1 MVFRDAHKQ
10 QERNDIKM
18 INFKKGCYADIRIE
32 DRFSTEIKFLNGKLS
47 ESKERLEKR
56 AFLRVYDGKM
66 WYYSSTTDTEHIQK
80 AMDELY
86 EVAEPNSDIEN
97 DPVVKRFERN
107 VDHIENFKGNS
118 VRNISIGDKTQLLKS
133 FAPATSL
140 DECMT
145 MPIGKYLDR
154 NSIYQFKSS
163 LGADISYDYQ
173 TCGIVLFCDMVEGE
187 KKFGAMWQEGGTD
200 FNFLKS
206 KTKDA
211 ENAFKEQIEFMRNSV
226 PVEEGDYPVVLSPM
240 AAGVFA
246 HESFGH
252 KSESDFMLSDES
264 MKREWEL
271 GKKVGSHILTISEC
285 GEILGSGYTPYDDD
299 GTKARKNYLIKDGIL
314 AGRLHSAVTAAALEE
329 DVTGNSR
336 AVDCTYEP
344 LVRMT
349 TTFIEAGKESF
360 DSLISPIKKGYYI
373 KTINHGSGMSTFTI
387 APSVSYEII
396 DGKLGK
402 PVQISVITGN
412 VFETLGL
419 IDGLSDTI
427 ELKSFVSGGCGKME
441 QFPLPVGFGGPYVR
455 VSKIKV
461 Q

>member
-1 MVFRDAHKQ
+1 
-10 QERNDIKM
+10 M
-18 INFKKGCYADIRIE
+18 INFKKDYYADVRIE
-32 DRFSTEIKFLNGKLS
+32 DRFSTDIRFLNGKLS

-80 AMDELY
+80 SLDELY
-86 EVAEPNSDIEN
+86 EVAEPNPDIEN

-107 VDHIENFKGNS
+107 TDHLRSFKDNS
-118 VRNISIGDKTQLLKS
+118 VRNISISEKTELLKS
-133 FAPATSL
+133 LAPVTSME
-140 DECMT
+140 ECMS

-154 NSIYQFKSS
+154 NSLYEFKSS

-173 TCGIVLFCDMVEGE
+173 TCGVVLFCDMVEGE
-187 KKFGAMWQEGGTD
+187 KKFSAMWQEGDTD
-200 FNFLKS
+200 FNSL
-206 KTKDA
+206 KTKTESA
-211 ENAFKEQIEFMRNSV
+211 ESEFKEQVEFMRNSV
-226 PVEEGDYPVVLSPM
+226 PVEEGDYPVVLSPL
-240 AAGVFA
+240 AAGIFA

-264 MKREWEL
+264 MKKEWEL
-271 GKKVGSHILTISEC
+271 GKQIGSPILTISEC
-285 GEILGSGYTPYDDD
+285 GEIPGTGYTPYDDD
-299 GTKARKNYLIKDGIL
+299 GTKARKNYLIKDGML

-329 DVTGNSR
+329 GVTGNAR

-349 TTFIEAGKESF
+349 TTYIEAGNESF
-360 DSLISPIKKGYYI
+360 ESLIAPIKKGYYI
-373 KTINHGSGMSTFTI
+373 KTIKHGSGMSTFTI
-387 APSVSYEII
+387 APSVSYEIT
-396 DGKLGK
+396 DGKLGR

>member
-1 MVFRDAHKQ
+1 
-10 QERNDIKM
+10 M
-18 INFKKGCYADIRIE
+18 INFKKDYYADVRIE
-32 DRFSTEIKFLNGKLS
+32 DRFSTDIRFLNGKLS

-80 AMDELY
+80 SLDELY
-86 EVAEPNSDIEN
+86 EVAEPNPDIEN

-107 VDHIENFKGNS
+107 TDHLRSFKENS
-118 VRNISIGDKTQLLKS
+118 VRNISIGEKTELLKS
-133 FAPATSL
+133 LAPVTSME
-140 DECMT
+140 ECMS

-154 NSIYQFKSS
+154 NSLYEFKSS

-173 TCGIVLFCDMVEGE
+173 TCGVVLFCDMVEGE
-187 KKFGAMWQEGGTD
+187 KKFSAMWQEGDTD
-200 FNFLKS
+200 FNSL
-206 KTKDA
+206 KTKTERA
-211 ENAFKEQIEFMRNSV
+211 ENEFKEQVEFMRNSV
-226 PVEEGDYPVVLSPM
+226 PVEEGDYPVVLSPL
-240 AAGVFA
+240 AAGIFA

-264 MKREWEL
+264 MKKEWEL
-271 GKKVGSHILTISEC
+271 GKQVGSPILTISEC
-285 GEILGSGYTPYDDD
+285 GEIPGTGYTPYDDD
-299 GTKARKNYLIKDGIL
+299 GTKARKNYLIKDGML
-314 AGRLHSAVTAAALEE
+314 AGRLHSAVTAASLDEG
-329 DVTGNSR
+329 VTGNAR

-349 TTFIEAGKESF
+349 TTYIEAGKENF
-360 DSLISPIKKGYYI
+360 ESLIAPIKKGYYI
-373 KTINHGSGMSTFTI
+373 KTIKHGSGMSTFTI

-396 DGKLGK
+396 DGKLGR

>member
-1 MVFRDAHKQ
+1 
-10 QERNDIKM
+10 M
-18 INFKKGCYADIRIE
+18 INFKKGCYADVRIE
-32 DRFSTEIKFLNGKLS
+32 DRFSTEIRFLNGKLS

-80 AMDELY
+80 ALDELY
-86 EVAEPNSDIEN
+86 EVAEPNPDIEN
-97 DPVVKRFERN
+97 NPVVKRFERN
-107 VDHIENFKGNS
+107 KDHLGSFKDNS
-118 VRNISIGDKTQLLKS
+118 VRNIPIAEKTELLKS
-133 FAPATSL
+133 LAPVTSME
-140 DECMT
+140 ECMS
-145 MPIGKYLDR
+145 MPIGKYMDR
-154 NSIYQFKSS
+154 NSIYEFKSS

-173 TCGIVLFCDMVEGE
+173 TCGVVLFCDIVEGE
-187 KKFGAMWQEGGTD
+187 KKFNAFWQEGDTD
-200 FNFLKS
+200 FNSLKA
-206 KTKDA
+206 KTESA
-211 ENAFKEQIEFMRNSV
+211 EGEFKEQVEFMRNSV
-226 PVEEGDYPVVLSPM
+226 PVEEGDYPVVLSPL
-240 AAGVFA
+240 AAGIFA

-252 KSESDFMLSDES
+252 KSESDFMLSDET
-264 MKREWEL
+264 MKKEWEL
-271 GKKVGSHILTISEC
+271 GKQIGSPILTISEF
-285 GEILGSGYTPYDDD
+285 GEIPGCGYTPYDDD

-329 DVTGNSR
+329 GVTGNAR

-349 TTFIEAGKESF
+349 TTYIEAGNETF
-360 DSLISPIKKGYYI
+360 DSLIAPIKKGYYV
-373 KTINHGSGMSTFTI
+373 KTIKHGSGMSTFTI

-396 DGKLGK
+396 DGKIGR

-419 IDGLSDTI
+419 IDGLSDTV

>member
-1 MVFRDAHKQ
+1 
-10 QERNDIKM
+10 M
-18 INFKKGCYADIRIE
+18 INFKKDFYADVRIE
-32 DRFSTEIKFLNGKLS
+32 DRSSTDVRFLNGKLS

-80 AMDELY
+80 ALDELY
-86 EVAEPNSDIEN
+86 EVAEPNPDIEN

-107 VDHIENFKGNS
+107 KDHLGSFKDNS
-118 VRNISIGDKTQLLKS
+118 VRNISISEKTELLKS
-133 FAPATSL
+133 LAPVTSME
-140 DECMT
+140 ECMS

-154 NSIYQFKSS
+154 NSLYEFKSS

-173 TCGIVLFCDMVEGE
+173 TCGVVLFCDMVEGE
-187 KKFGAMWQEGGTD
+187 KKFSAMWQEGDTD
-200 FNFLKS
+200 FNSL
-206 KTKDA
+206 KTKTESA
-211 ENAFKEQIEFMRNSV
+211 ESEFKEQVEFMRNSV
-226 PVEEGDYPVVLSPM
+226 PVEEGDYPVVLSPL
-240 AAGVFA
+240 AAGIFA

-264 MKREWEL
+264 MKKEWEL
-271 GKKVGSHILTISEC
+271 GKQIGSPILTISEC
-285 GEILGSGYTPYDDD
+285 GEIPGTGYTPYDDD
-299 GTKARKNYLIKDGIL
+299 GTKARKNYLIKDGML

-329 DVTGNSR
+329 GVTGNAR

-349 TTFIEAGKESF
+349 TTYIEAGNESF
-360 DSLISPIKKGYYI
+360 ESLIAPIKKGYYI
-373 KTINHGSGMSTFTI
+373 KTIKHGSGMSTFTI
-387 APSVSYEII
+387 APSVSYEIT
-396 DGKLGK
+396 DGKLGR

>member
-1 MVFRDAHKQ
+1 
-10 QERNDIKM
+10 M
-18 INFKKGCYADIRIE
+18 INFKKDFYADVRIE
-32 DRFSTEIKFLNGKLS
+32 DRFSTDVRFLNGKLS

-80 AMDELY
+80 ALDELY
-86 EVAEPNSDIEN
+86 EVAESNPDIEN

-107 VDHIENFKGNS
+107 KDHLRSFKDNS
-118 VRNISIGDKTQLLKS
+118 VRNISISEKTELLKS
-133 FAPATSL
+133 LAPVTSME
-140 DECMT
+140 ECMS

-154 NSIYQFKSS
+154 NSLYEFKSS

-173 TCGIVLFCDMVEGE
+173 TCGVVLFCDMVEGE
-187 KKFGAMWQEGGTD
+187 KKFSAMWQEGDTD
-200 FNFLKS
+200 FNSL
-206 KTKDA
+206 KTKTESA
-211 ENAFKEQIEFMRNSV
+211 ESEFKEQVEFMRNSV
-226 PVEEGDYPVVLSPM
+226 PVEEGDYPVVLSPL
-240 AAGVFA
+240 AAGIFA

-264 MKREWEL
+264 MKKEWEL
-271 GKKVGSHILTISEC
+271 GKQIGSPILTISEC
-285 GEILGSGYTPYDDD
+285 GEIPGTGYTPYDDD
-299 GTKARKNYLIKDGIL
+299 GTKARKNYLIKDGML

-329 DVTGNSR
+329 GVTGNAR

-349 TTFIEAGKESF
+349 TTYIEAGNESF
-360 DSLISPIKKGYYI
+360 ESLIAPIKKGYYI
-373 KTINHGSGMSTFTI
+373 KTIKHGSGMSTFTI
-387 APSVSYEII
+387 APSVSYEIT
-396 DGKLGK
+396 DGKLGR

>member
-1 MVFRDAHKQ
+1 
-10 QERNDIKM
+10 M
-18 INFKKGCYADIRIE
+18 INYKKDFYADVRIE
-32 DRFSTEIKFLNGKLS
+32 DRFSTDVRFLNGKLS

-80 AMDELY
+80 ALDELY
-86 EVAEPNSDIEN
+86 EVAESNPDIEN

-107 VDHIENFKGNS
+107 KDHLGSFKDNS
-118 VRNISIGDKTQLLKS
+118 VRNISISEKTELLKS
-133 FAPATSL
+133 LAPVTSME
-140 DECMT
+140 ECMS

-154 NSIYQFKSS
+154 NSLYEFKSS

-173 TCGIVLFCDMVEGE
+173 TCGVVLFCDMVEGE
-187 KKFGAMWQEGGTD
+187 KKFSAMWQEGDTD
-200 FNFLKS
+200 FNSL
-206 KTKDA
+206 KTKTESA
-211 ENAFKEQIEFMRNSV
+211 ESEFKEQVEFMRNSV
-226 PVEEGDYPVVLSPM
+226 PVEEGDYPVVLSPL
-240 AAGVFA
+240 AAGIFA

-264 MKREWEL
+264 MKKEWEL
-271 GKKVGSHILTISEC
+271 GKQIGSPILTISEC
-285 GEILGSGYTPYDDD
+285 GEIPGTGYTPYDDD
-299 GTKARKNYLIKDGIL
+299 GTKARKNYLIKDGML

-329 DVTGNSR
+329 GVTGNAR

-349 TTFIEAGKESF
+349 TTYIEAGNESF
-360 DSLISPIKKGYYI
+360 ESLIAPIKKGYYI
-373 KTINHGSGMSTFTI
+373 KTIKHGSGMSTFTI
-387 APSVSYEII
+387 APSVSYEIT
-396 DGKLGK
+396 DGKLGR

>member
-1 MVFRDAHKQ
+1 
-10 QERNDIKM
+10 M
-18 INFKKGCYADIRIE
+18 INFKKDFYADVRIE
-32 DRFSTEIKFLNGKLS
+32 DRFSTDVRFLNGKLS

-80 AMDELY
+80 ALDELY
-86 EVAEPNSDIEN
+86 EVAEPNPDIEN

-107 VDHIENFKGNS
+107 KDHLGSFKDNS
-118 VRNISIGDKTQLLKS
+118 VRNISISEKTELLKS
-133 FAPATSL
+133 LAPVTSME
-140 DECMT
+140 ECMS

-154 NSIYQFKSS
+154 NSLYEFKSS

-173 TCGIVLFCDMVEGE
+173 TCGVVLFCDMVEGE
-187 KKFGAMWQEGGTD
+187 KKFSAMWQEGDTD
-200 FNFLKS
+200 FNSL
-206 KTKDA
+206 KTKTESA
-211 ENAFKEQIEFMRNSV
+211 ESEFKEQVEFMRNSV
-226 PVEEGDYPVVLSPM
+226 PVEEGDYPVVLSPL
-240 AAGVFA
+240 AAGIFA
-246 HESFGH
+246 ESFGH

-264 MKREWEL
+264 MKKEWEL
-271 GKKVGSHILTISEC
+271 GKQIGSPILTISEC
-285 GEILGSGYTPYDDD
+285 GEIPGTGYTPYDDD
-299 GTKARKNYLIKDGIL
+299 GTKARKNYLIKDGML

-329 DVTGNSR
+329 GVTGNAR

-349 TTFIEAGKESF
+349 TTYIEAGNESF
-360 DSLISPIKKGYYI
+360 ESLIAPIKKGYYI
-373 KTINHGSGMSTFTI
+373 KTIKHGSGMSTFTI
-387 APSVSYEII
+387 APSVSYEIT
-396 DGKLGK
+396 DGKLGR

>member
-1 MVFRDAHKQ
+1 
-10 QERNDIKM
+10 M
-18 INFKKGCYADIRIE
+18 INFKKDFYADVRIE
-32 DRFSTEIKFLNGKLS
+32 DRFSTDVRFLNGKLS

-80 AMDELY
+80 ALDELY
-86 EVAEPNSDIEN
+86 EVAEPNPDIEN

-107 VDHIENFKGNS
+107 KDHLGSFKDNS
-118 VRNISIGDKTQLLKS
+118 VRNISISEKTELLKS
-133 FAPATSL
+133 LAPVTSME
-140 DECMT
+140 ECMS

-154 NSIYQFKSS
+154 NSLYEFKSS

-173 TCGIVLFCDMVEGE
+173 TCGVVLFCDMVEGE
-187 KKFGAMWQEGGTD
+187 KKFSAMWQEGDTD
-200 FNFLKS
+200 FNSL
-206 KTKDA
+206 KTKTESA
-211 ENAFKEQIEFMRNSV
+211 ESEFKEQVEFMRNSV
-226 PVEEGDYPVVLSPM
+226 PVEEGDYPVVLSPL
-240 AAGVFA
+240 AAGIFA

-264 MKREWEL
+264 MKKEWEL
-271 GKKVGSHILTISEC
+271 GKQIGSPILSISEC
-285 GEILGSGYTPYDDD
+285 GEIPGTGYTPYDDD
-299 GTKARKNYLIKDGIL
+299 GTKARKNYLIKDGML

-329 DVTGNSR
+329 GVTGNAR

-349 TTFIEAGKESF
+349 TTYIEAGNESF
-360 DSLISPIKKGYYI
+360 ESLIAPIKKGYYI
-373 KTINHGSGMSTFTI
+373 KTIKHGSGMSTFTI
-387 APSVSYEII
+387 APSVSYEIT
-396 DGKLGK
+396 DGKLGR

>member
-1 MVFRDAHKQ
+1 
-10 QERNDIKM
+10 M
-18 INFKKGCYADIRIE
+18 INFKKDYYADVRIE
-32 DRFSTEIKFLNGKLS
+32 DRFSTDIRFLNGKLS

-80 AMDELY
+80 SLDELY
-86 EVAEPNSDIEN
+86 EVAEPNPDIEN
-97 DPVVKRFERN
+97 NPVVKRFERN
-107 VDHIENFKGNS
+107 TDHLRSFKENS
-118 VRNISIGDKTQLLKS
+118 VRNISIGEKTELLKS
-133 FAPATSL
+133 LAPVTSME
-140 DECMT
+140 ECMS

-154 NSIYQFKSS
+154 NSLYEFKSS

-173 TCGIVLFCDMVEGE
+173 TCGVVLFCDMVEGE
-187 KKFGAMWQEGGTD
+187 KKFSAMWQEGDTD
-200 FNFLKS
+200 FNSL
-206 KTKDA
+206 KTKTESA
-211 ENAFKEQIEFMRNSV
+211 ENEFKEQVEFMRNSV
-226 PVEEGDYPVVLSPM
+226 PVEEGDYPVVLSPL
-240 AAGVFA
+240 AAGIFA

-264 MKREWEL
+264 MKKGWEL
-271 GKKVGSHILTISEC
+271 GKQVGSPILTISEC
-285 GEILGSGYTPYDDD
+285 GEIPGTGYTPYDDD
-299 GTKARKNYLIKDGIL
+299 GTKARKNYLIKDGML
-314 AGRLHSAVTAAALEE
+314 AGRLHSAVTAASLDEG
-329 DVTGNSR
+329 VTGNAR

-349 TTFIEAGKESF
+349 TTYIEAGKENF
-360 DSLISPIKKGYYI
+360 ESLIAPIKKGYYI
-373 KTINHGSGMSTFTI
+373 KTIKHGSGMSTFTI

-396 DGKLGK
+396 DGKLGR

-455 VSKIKV
+455 ISKIKV

>member
-1 MVFRDAHKQ
+1 
-10 QERNDIKM
+10 M
-18 INFKKGCYADIRIE
+18 INFKKDFYADVRIE
-32 DRFSTEIKFLNGKLS
+32 DRFSTDVRFLNGKLS

-80 AMDELY
+80 ALDELY
-86 EVAEPNSDIEN
+86 EVAESNPDIEN

-107 VDHIENFKGNS
+107 KDHLGSFKDNS
-118 VRNISIGDKTQLLKS
+118 VRNISISEKTELLKS
-133 FAPATSL
+133 LAPVTSME
-140 DECMT
+140 ECMS

-154 NSIYQFKSS
+154 NSLYEFKSS

-173 TCGIVLFCDMVEGE
+173 TCGVVLFCDMVEGE
-187 KKFGAMWQEGGTD
+187 KKFSAMWQEGDTD
-200 FNFLKS
+200 FNSL
-206 KTKDA
+206 KTKTESA
-211 ENAFKEQIEFMRNSV
+211 ESEFKEQVEFMRNSV
-226 PVEEGDYPVVLSPM
+226 PVEEGDYPVVLSPL
-240 AAGVFA
+240 AAGIFA

-264 MKREWEL
+264 MKKEWEL
-271 GKKVGSHILTISEC
+271 GKQIGSPILTISEC
-285 GEILGSGYTPYDDD
+285 GEIPGTGYTPYDDD
-299 GTKARKNYLIKDGIL
+299 GTKARKNYLIKDGML

-329 DVTGNSR
+329 GVTGNAR

-349 TTFIEAGKESF
+349 TTYIEAGNESF
-360 DSLISPIKKGYYI
+360 ESLIAPIKKGYYI
-373 KTINHGSGMSTFTI
+373 KTIKHGSGMSTFTI
-387 APSVSYEII
+387 APSVSYEIT
-396 DGKLGK
+396 DGKLGR